1 MMDNNLD
8 SKFSKCSIDSCENDA
23 YEGHNE
29 CVLHCPKNSY
39 GQDWTT
45 GLAIDFYN
53 EFKNYII
60 DFFKKYSSS
69 IDGKITMEEMK
80 AYLDSRNYNDLE
92 YNNIFKD
99 SYFVPTFIIFPDRDS
114 RDHFDY
120 LKILNLFGEIHFN
133 YCQFY
138 AKYLDLKDTKVFFQ
152 NCIFHTNW
160 NLINYK
166 ILDNVNNVVYQNCTF
181 NDNVFN
187 DSTGSNKP
195 YILNAN
201 QFDVYCTFNKDINL
215 YNVHIDGLLFNID
228 KSSYIVEA
236 KIADIDVLKIENV
249 VFKNRFII
257 HGTSVKNLIIKNT
270 IFEEKLELVESKVG
284 HLEIYNANFRKIA
297 DFFDTKFIKFSIT
310 KSIFDD
316 FVGFEQCEFGQDKN
330 KKNIAA
336 FTHVTFIGFI
346 NFRNAKFLSGLDLSM
361 TNLKEYPNFLNTN
374 INERFTNR
382 ETFRIIK
389 YSFLKLGNTIESNKF
404 YAKELE
410 KYKEELD
417 SKNYSFF
424 NQERLI
430 YFLNKHISNFGQSYF
445 RPIFLL
451 IIVSIVHYCI
461 IRCYEANMLYK
472 ICEPLN
478 PYINLLVVHLNDV
491 AKNITPF
498 KLMMTEGIEFLSILF
513 GVIYSI
519 LLWHIIVAVKA
530 HTRKSD

>member
-1 MMDNNLD
+1 MDNNLD
-8 SKFSKCSIDSCENDA
+8 SKFSKCSIDGCENDA
-23 YEGHNE
+23 FIGHDE
-29 CVLHCPKNSY
+29 CILHCPK
-39 GQDWTT
+39 GDIIV
-45 GLAIDFYN
+45 AFYFYK
-53 EFKNYII
+53 EFKNYMLKLIKT
-60 DFFKKYSSS
+60 FKK
-69 IDGKITMEEMK
+69 DTGNEELNQFLK
-80 AYLDSRNYNDLE
+80 KQSLALYLIE
-92 YNNIFKD
+92 F
-99 SYFVPTFIIFPDRDS
+99 TDRDTDDS
-114 RDHFDY
+114 FDY
-120 LKILNLFGEIHFN
+120 LKILELFGKINFTNCKFYTGYLPLKGVEVHFSD
-133 YCQFY
+133 CVFY
-138 AKYLDLKDTKVFFQ
+138 DEWLLLDFKLSREEYSIYSNCKFKKNTYTAYGVSQEASFLK
-152 NCIFHTNW
+152 HT
-160 NLINYK
+160 
-166 ILDNVNNVVYQNCTF
+166 
-181 NDNVFN
+181 
-187 DSTGSNKP
+187 
-195 YILNAN
+195 
-201 QFDVYCTFNKDINL
+201 QFDGFCSFEKELMIHNTTME
-215 YNVHIDGLLFNID
+215 GLLFCMHEPTCSTRN
-228 KSSYIVEA
+228 SSI
-236 KIADIDVLKIENV
+236 KFLKIENAI
-249 VFKNRFII
+249 FKNRFALEEINI
-257 HGTSVKNLIIKNT
+257 NKIEILSAVFEDRFDLID
-270 IFEEKLELVESKVG
+270 SKVG
-284 HLEIYNANFRKIA
+284 EIDISHTNFKKLTN
-297 DFFDTKFIKFSIT
+297 FFGTKFIKFSIT

-361 TNLKEYPNFLNTN
+361 TNLKEYPNFLNTD
-374 INERFTNR
+374 INKRFTNR

-430 YFLNKHISNFGQSYF
+430 YFFNKHISNFGQSYF
-445 RPIFLL
+445 KPIFLF
-451 IIVSIVHYCI
+451 IIVSIVHYCT

-478 PYINLLVVHLNDV
+478 SV